1 MKKWIAII
9 LALLLCV
16 PVCAALSEEEPL
28 TVNWSDIS
36 PILAAYGV
44 DGEFVTLDSIGL
56 KVFLFPELKVE
67 EISPGDAE
75 AGLLYDFTV
84 ANGKYWLRIVTVD
97 VGEMTL
103 DAFYEMARKDTS
115 VITNVVQILV
125 DSLPAVTYDYVEGTK
140 TCPVA
145 YLEGIFVTAAER
157 RKGIARKLLLA
168 CESWARKRGC
178 TEFASDCELSNLT
191 SQAFHQAVG
200 FEEANRIVAFVRKI

>member
-1 MKKWIAII
+1 MKKWIVII

-125 DSLPAVTYDYVEGTK
+125 DSLPAVTYDYVEGTSTGAVLADVNGRLVNFTLGSETADK
-140 TCPVA
+140 NDIA
-145 YLEGIFVTAAER
+145 LLFAIIFTSIQPAE
-157 RKGIARKLLLA
+157 
-168 CESWARKRGC
+168 
-178 TEFASDCELSNLT
+178 
-191 SQAFHQAVG
+191 
-200 FEEANRIVAFVRKI
+200 